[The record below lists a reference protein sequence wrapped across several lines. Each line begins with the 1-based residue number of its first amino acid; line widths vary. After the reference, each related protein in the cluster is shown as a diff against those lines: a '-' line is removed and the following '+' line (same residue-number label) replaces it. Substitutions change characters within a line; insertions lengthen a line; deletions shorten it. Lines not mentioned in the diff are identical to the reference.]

1 MSVYPPPSFEEYLS
15 VFNPADWLPPSA
27 GEIDVA
33 YLDANY
39 LKFPNAQ
46 GAETL
51 LNTNINGNVNLT
63 GEIIFSDL
71 SEMKSLGYISIV
83 SYGADPT
90 GVADSTTAIQNAI
103 NALTLT
109 NNTLFI
115 PRGRYLISSTILIQN
130 KQNCNIFSEG
140 CLYCV
145 TPIVMIGITNVYN
158 FSINGSLILDGV
170 NSATGATGVDIYDTA
185 GGFITSDS
193 VSQLNI
199 NGLTLTNLDYGA
211 KCRAVGFPSKLF
223 SNFQISNC
231 VMGLRVT
238 GEYFQFSNINIFNSE
253 YGIVNFGGNNTYTNG
268 IIKTCEYG
276 MIVTYNAAVTNNP
289 DHNGCYGMTF
299 NHIVRCPIVLSYID
313 LGWTIENCNFW
324 ANGASPLGNALGDNS
339 VVAPAYQAHTCGGV
353 YIQGGQRVNLS
364 NNFFGLNVANPI
376 VLNGFSACNIVNNTI
391 FQTTGSNYIS
401 IIGAYTLNFNYQ
413 NIISNNQFNSLATSV
428 QGVNFDT
435 TFHTADFLYSNTTST
450 TISNNTGSKVVNVI
464 DSSVSGTVFIDGTC
478 DVYTIVEG
486 TPATIYISNVISK
499 PFTINY
505 RRTGSY
511 TYTATPSTT
520 TVKIFKPISP
530 AYATPIVNPVI
541 CDGLFLNSDDGAG
554 NKVIQFQKQ
563 AHYIFEPTVND
574 PTLLAGNYTIR
585 PVFADATLF
594 HSIPL
599 AVSSIDLRSALFFN
613 SEVAIT
619 DGAGSPN
626 TTILLQSSSL
636 TGGNAFYIGSRIKI
650 FNNSSSALTLSG
662 TGGVFSGDYGN
673 GASTILV
680 PDNTWVV
687 VLFDGSNYEINERSA
702 YITYQLA
709 PTASAD
715 YSANANYTNAT
726 LRITPNAGS
735 YTFTIPLASTQTSH
749 NTTIKIINGSNQY
762 GFALSVATG
771 IFTGKYGSG
780 LTTLSVPNN
789 TIIELFSNGTN
800 WICQDRAGNVGFQ
813 FLPDGNTLDWTSNF
827 QYLDSI
833 IEFVQPDNP
842 VVTRTTISGF
852 ATQSGY
858 VLTTGATTGTVSIG
872 SIITLSARRMVV
884 RAQLTGT
891 AGGIGTYLMNVSQTV
906 GSSTAYTGFGG
917 TGTVSS
923 GTFTMATLQTANIP
937 TFTPSA
943 TVNTAT
949 TISVPDAT
957 NIGSNPFYVLSGTG
971 GGGSCGCSCAPNS
984 SVGIGTINYFSTSG
998 TTINLPPATT
1008 SFNRMITLVNNSN
1021 NPVNLTTSA
1030 GTALFTGLYGQVQ
1043 TTAGVFP
1050 NNFFLRPSETV
1061 VLMSDGTNWVTQS
1074 GTSMSGAR
1082 IFAVSQT
1089 VTVSTADRAVSGL
1102 TNINTSD
1109 LTFSSLYG
1117 MQLLNNTFT
1126 NFYPFT
1132 ITVSISANITWGNQL
1147 AGGTATCPQRIL
1159 SITSNRGGLTTTGRL
1174 NDTINYLTIP
1184 FTLAGVNMTG
1194 SLSSGITQSA
1204 NSIFTLKSGETIT
1217 VNVGKAN
1224 GGTNEQVNAGSSIFI
1239 QRIA

>member
-1 MSVYPPPSFEEYLS
+1 MSVYNPPNFEEYLS
-15 VFNPADWLPPSA
+15 TFNPANWISDF
-27 GEIDVA
+27 GGIDTA
-33 YLDANY
+33 FLDANY
-39 LKFPNAQ
+39 LKFPTAQ
-46 GAETL
+46 GTETL
-51 LNTNINGNVNLT
+51 SNTIINGNVNLS
-63 GEIIFSDL
+63 GKIIFSDL

-115 PRGRYLISSTILIQN
+115 PRGRFKISSTILIQN

-145 TPIVMIGITNVYN
+145 TAIVMIGITNVYN

-170 NSATGATGVDIYDTA
+170 SKATGATGVDIYDTA
-185 GGFITSDS
+185 GGFITTDS
-193 VSQLNI
+193 VNQLNI
-199 NGLTLTNLDYGA
+199 NGLLLTNLGYGA
-211 KCRAVGFPSKLF
+211 ECRAVGFPSKLF

-231 VMGLRVT
+231 TYGLRVR
-238 GEYFQFSNINIFNSE
+238 GEYFQFANINIFNSDF
-253 YGIVNFGGNNTYTNG
+253 GILNYGGNNTYTDG
-268 IIKTCEYG
+268 IIKTCQYG
-276 MIVTYNAAVTNNP
+276 LIVNNNPALAGNP
-289 DHNGCYGMTF
+289 DHNGCYGITF
-299 NHIVRCPIVLSYID
+299 NHIISCPIILSYIN
-313 LGWTIENCNFW
+313 LSWVIENCNFW
-324 ANGASPLGNALGDNS
+324 ANGASALGNPLGGNS
-339 VVAPAYQAHTCGGV
+339 IVASAYQSYTCGGV

-364 NNFFGLNVANPI
+364 NNIFGLNIANPI
-376 VLNGFSACNIVNNTI
+376 VLNGFSGCNIVNNTI

-401 IIGAYTLNFNYQ
+401 IIGAYLLTFNYQ

-464 DSSVSGTVFIDGTC
+464 DSGVSGTVFIDGTC

-505 RRTGSY
+505 RRTGSF

-520 TVKIFKPISP
+520 IVKIFKPISP
-530 AYATPIVNPVI
+530 GLATPIVNPVI

-563 AHYIFEPTVND
+563 AQYIFEPTVNN

-594 HSIPL
+594 HSVAL

-613 SEVAIT
+613 SEVAIV

-636 TGGNAFYIGSRIKI
+636 TGGNAFYIGSTIKI
-650 FNNSSSALTLSG
+650 FNNSSSTLTLSG

-673 GASTILV
+673 GASTIIV

-687 VLFDGSNYEINERSA
+687 VLFDGSDYQINERSA

-709 PTASAD
+709 PTASDD
-715 YSANANYTNAT
+715 YSANANFTNAT
-726 LRITPNAGS
+726 LRITPNAGT

-762 GFALSVATG
+762 GFALSIASG

-780 LTTLSVPNN
+780 LTTLSVPAN

-800 WICQDRAGNVGFQ
+800 WICQDRAGNVAFQ
-813 FLPDGNTLDWTSNF
+813 FLPDGNTLNWTSNF
-827 QYLDSI
+827 QYLDSC

-842 VVTRTTISGF
+842 VIVRTTISGT

-858 VLTTGATTGTVSIG
+858 ILTTVSPTGAISIG
-872 SIITLSARRMVV
+872 SIITLSTRRMMV

-891 AGGIGTYLMNVSQTV
+891 AGGAGTYFMNVSQTV
-906 GSSTAYTGFGG
+906 TLPTSYTGFGG
-917 TGTVSS
+917 TGTVTS
-923 GTFTMATLQTANIP
+923 GTFTMGTLQTANIP
-937 TFTPSA
+937 SFTPSGV
-943 TVNTAT
+943 VNPAT
-949 TISVPDAT
+949 TISVANGT
-957 NIGSNPFYVLSGTG
+957 NIGSNPFYVLSGVG
-971 GGGSCGCSCAPNS
+971 SGASCGCSCAPNS
-984 SVGIGTINYFSTSG
+984 SATIGTITYFSTLG
-998 TTINLPPATT
+998 TTVNLPPATT
-1008 SFNRMITLVNNSN
+1008 SFNRTITFINNSN
-1021 NPVNLTTSA
+1021 NPVNLNTSA

-1043 TTAGVFP
+1043 TTTGVFP

-1061 VLMSDGTNWVTQS
+1061 VLMSDGTNWETQS

-1082 IFAVSQT
+1082 IFVAPATQTITTNDRDVS
-1089 VTVSTADRAVSGL
+1089 SL
-1102 TNINTSD
+1102 TGIYISD

-1117 MQLLNNTFT
+1117 MQMVGNTFT
-1126 NFYPFT
+1126 NYYPFT
-1132 ITVSISANITWGNQL
+1132 ITVSISANINWGNAL
-1147 AGGTATCPQRIL
+1147 TTGTSTCPQRLL
-1159 SITSNRGGLTTTGRL
+1159 SITTNSAGLTTTGKENEVL
-1174 NDTINYLTIP
+1174 NILTFP
-1184 FTLAGVNMTG
+1184 FTLATGFMT
-1194 SLSSGITQSA
+1194 SSVTSGLTQHTS
-1204 NSIFTLKSGETIT
+1204 SIFTLRSGETLT
-1217 VNVGKAN
+1217 VNVGKSN
-1224 GGTNEQVNAGSSIFI
+1224 GGTNEQINAGSSVFI
-1239 QRIA
+1239 QRIS